1 MLLTPPKLTSSEYSA
16 LLRRTESIPGW
27 LNVSE
32 QAILYALGK
41 STSGPILEMGCFKGK
56 STTCFLSARATAGTK
71 ETHIVVDVFKD
82 HLDAGRGDFEQ
93 DFRHNVAPFAG
104 ATELQVLRMSTFE
117 AGEALGELSRPFG
130 GFAGIFIDADHSYA
144 AVLKDGVLAHNL
156 LRPGGWLAFHDAIRW
171 EGNTSVLPAC
181 LDIAELNPYGFVG
194 TYSSILLIQK
204 PSAQETFPSWKET
217 PKIKAYAAWGR
228 SVLASA
234 LGKGTGLIMGSPL
247 GKAFS
252 KGRRLVQRMRAPTA

>member
-1 MLLTPPKLTSSEYSA
+1 MSLTPPKLTSAEYDN
-16 LLRRTESIPGW
+16 LLNSTASIPGW

-32 QAILYALGK
+32 QAILYSLGK
-41 STSGPILEMGCFKGK
+41 CTSGPILEMGCFKGK
-56 STTCFLSARATAGTK
+56 STTCFLSARAKAGIK
-71 ETHIVVDVFKD
+71 ETHVVVDVFKD
-82 HLDAGRGDFEQ
+82 HLDAGRGDFEA
-93 DFRHNVAPFAG
+93 DFRRNVTPFIG
-104 ATELQVLRMSTFE
+104 STDLRVLRMSTFE
-117 AGEALGELSRPFG
+117 AGEALRALCRDSN
-130 GFAGIFIDADHSYA
+130 GFSGIFIDADHSYE
-144 AVLKDGVLAHNL
+144 AVLKDGKLGHDL
-156 LRPGGWLAFHDAIRW
+156 LRPGGWIAFHDAIRW

-204 PSAQETFPSWKET
+204 PSAGESFSSWKET

-252 KGRRLVQRMRAPTA
+252 KGRWLVQRMRAPTA